1 MFGLDW
7 LTPPEWVAAVEGEP
21 LALLS
26 DHAHCE
32 LKAASSAQSL
42 LLRNPGR
49 AEVVERLGAMAAE
62 ELEHFNRVVTILHA
76 RGGSL
81 AWQDSNPYAEGLHRA
96 SAGTRSSA
104 LLDKLLLARL
114 IEARSLERFHLLSE
128 HLLDRELGGL
138 YADLL
143 RSEAGHRALF
153 GQLARRFFPE
163 EEVEAREAQLRALE
177 AEVIQSLPCA
187 PRVHSGPPPAAV
199 VGG

>member
-138 YADLL
+138 YACLL
-143 RSEAGHRALF
+143 YTSD
-153 GQLARRFFPE
+153 
-163 EEVEAREAQLRALE
+163 
-177 AEVIQSLPCA
+177 
-187 PRVHSGPPPAAV
+187 AADE
-199 VGG
+199 

>member
-7 LTPPEWVAAVEGEP
+7 QTPPEWVAVVEREP

-49 AEVVERLGAMAAE
+49 REVVERLGAMAEE
-62 ELEHFNRVVTILHA
+62 ELEHFNRVVAILHA
-76 RGGSL
+76 RGGEL
-81 AWQDSNPYAEGLHRA
+81 AWQDANPYAEGLHRA
-96 SAGTRSSA
+96 AAGTRRST

-114 IEARSLERFHLLSE
+114 IEARSLERFHLLAE
-128 HLLDRELGGL
+128 HVRDPELAEL
-138 YADLL
+138 YRDLL

-153 GQLARRFFPE
+153 GQLARAFFPE
-163 EEVEAREAQLRALE
+163 TEVEAREAELRALE
-177 AEVIQSLPCA
+177 AAVIRALPCS
-187 PRVHSGPPPAAV
+187 PRVHSGPP
-199 VGG
+199 